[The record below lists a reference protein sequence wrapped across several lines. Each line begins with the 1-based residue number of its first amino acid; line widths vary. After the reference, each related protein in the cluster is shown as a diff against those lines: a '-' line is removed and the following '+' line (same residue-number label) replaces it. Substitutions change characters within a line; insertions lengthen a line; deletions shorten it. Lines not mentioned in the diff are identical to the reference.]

1 MALSIESST
10 RRRRRSRRPSRS
22 KHQPGKPSSSLLDR
36 LLATATTG
44 GTSWKQR
51 KGRSASSS
59 SSAASSCTFTA
70 ASPPQQQHHPSLI
83 DLMQSRTKDF
93 RWSTG
98 SSWFARLS
106 QHYIQDVHDLRVI
119 FHTEIKVFL
128 KGEKNETKW
137 LEDMQE
143 WLARVY
149 PRDAP
154 AAAPPVPP
162 VPPVPAP
169 SQFHS
174 LSNVEVVQEWWLRF
188 SEFGAPSKSIES
200 CVQHFVDDTLLLFL
214 QVLEKTSATQTP
226 TPSPA
231 SSPPTLCTRAL
242 PLNLQN
248 TMFLLSATIA
258 SWCLLG
264 REGAAKF
271 QQDHSA
277 AAAATVTTTTTTTT
291 TSALLR
297 EALLYRLR
305 ASTLLPH
312 YHSKRHHRH
321 TCRVHISEA
330 VACARVLSH
339 LSPLSPL
346 SPLSLNKKKNL
357 NSFAAAHQ
365 VMFSESA
372 LLAVVMT
379 PSTPCDCVQ
388 CTFTLTKHGLLD
400 GCPLHDI
407 VNQVRSL
414 KSVVTGSLQSSND
427 ASAYVCSAT
436 SLFHRMFTMQES
448 VDRHVIVTLLNK
460 SSSSSLTLDV
470 VLADAM
476 QLPLE
481 VANIIVSML
490 MKPSKYGKVLYRRTC
505 LEL

>member
-22 KHQPGKPSSSLLDR
+22 KHQPGKPSSSLLDH

-59 SSAASSCTFTA
+59 SSSASSCTFTTA
-70 ASPPQQQHHPSLI
+70 APPQQQHIPSLI
-83 DLMQSRTKDF
+83 DLMQSRTKDL

-98 SSWFARLS
+98 SSWFERLS
-106 QHYIQDVHDLRVI
+106 QHYIQDIHDLRVM

-143 WLARVY
+143 WLALVY

-154 AAAPPVPP
+154 AAVPP

-174 LSNVEVVQEWWLRF
+174 LSNVEVVQEWWIRF
-188 SEFGAPSKSIES
+188 SEFGAPSKSMENCI
-200 CVQHFVDDTLLLFL
+200 QHFVDDTLLLFL
-214 QVLEKTSATQTP
+214 QVLEKTSATQTRP

-231 SSPPTLCTRAL
+231 SPPTPLCTRAL
-242 PLNLQN
+242 PFNLQN
-248 TMFLLSATIA
+248 AIFLLSATIA

-264 REGAAKF
+264 REGASKF

-277 AAAATVTTTTTTTT
+277 AAVAATTT

-297 EALLYRLR
+297 EALLNRLR

-321 TCRVHISEA
+321 RVHISEA

-339 LSPLSPL
+339 LSLLSPLSPL
-346 SPLSLNKKKNL
+346 SPLSLNNKKKL
-357 NSFAAAHQ
+357 NSVAAAHQ
-365 VMFSESA
+365 VVVSESA

-436 SLFHRMFTMQES
+436 RLFHRMCTMQES
-448 VDRHVIVTLLNK
+448 VDRHVIVTLLSK
-460 SSSSSLTLDV
+460 LSSSFTLDV

-490 MKPSKYGKVLYRRTC
+490 MKPSKYGKVLYRRAG